1 MFDLGQ
7 RFFHSKSEQIENWQ
21 LKRPVSSID
30 IYNTVSSLTCLAY
43 QAGSIRDPVG
53 NDGKVKTQK
62 LKVKSNS
69 K

>member
-30 IYNTVSSLTCLAY
+30 IYNTVSSRTCLAGRR
-43 QAGSIRDPVG
+43 ARSGIPWGMTEKS
-53 NDGKVKTQK
+53 K
-62 LKVKSNS
+62 LKS
-69 K
+69 

>member
-30 IYNTVSSLTCLAY
+30 IYNTVSSRTCLAGRR
-43 QAGSIRDPVG
+43 ARSGIPWG
-53 NDGKVKTQK
+53 M
-62 LKVKSNS
+62 
-69 K
+69 